1 MLIKK
6 VIINSSPLIVLF
18 KSQQSELLPQLFDEI
33 LVPEAVW
40 NEITLSSKNDQASRQ
55 LPQVDWIQKIPGI
68 MITPEIASW
77 DLGKGESEVLSLT
90 FLKSPNYLAIVDDR
104 AAKNC
109 AKALGIMTIGTGGI
123 LLLAK
128 RRGLIPNISS
138 RLESL
143 RNSGLWLSDQVI
155 NILKQQAGE

>member
-6 VIINSSPLIVLF
+6 VVINSSPLIVLF
-18 KSQQSELLPQLFDEI
+18 KSKQSQLLPQLFDEI
-33 LVPEAVW
+33 LVPSAVW
-40 NEITLSSKNDQASRQ
+40 NEITLTEKNDLPAQQ
-55 LPQVDWIQKIPGI
+55 LPQVNWAKKIDNI
-68 MITPEIASW
+68 AIKPEVAGW

-90 FLKSPNYLAIVDDR
+90 LEKPNYIAIVDDR

-109 AKALGIMTIGTGGI
+109 AKSLGIKAIGTGGV

-138 RLESL
+138 RLQEL
-143 RNSGLWLSDQVI
+143 RNAGLWLSDRII
-155 NILKQQAGE
+155 NIIKQQAGE